1 MRFTAGAPG
10 EPPLESV
17 IVASVAAPYAGP
29 GGTLRQRSRYNV
41 AFAELPC
48 PYLIALYARND
59 YSPDILAATRAVGG
73 GVGLGFYRCL
83 WRALDSGEM
92 PPLRPFVFTTDYSP
106 SDLATMLQSGGTEL
120 LDLETLKALRDDES
134 VIRWG
139 LARMSRYQKLSDEL
153 IVPNLDQDSSF
164 FYD

>member
-1 MRFTAGAPG
+1 KKNPYLEMRFTADGPG

-17 IVASVAAPYAGP
+17 IVARVAAPYAGP

-73 GVGLGFYRCL
+73 GVGLG
-83 WRALDSGEM
+83 
-92 PPLRPFVFTTDYSP
+92 
-106 SDLATMLQSGGTEL
+106 TMLQSGGTEL

-164 FYD
+164 LYDPATKKLRKRFEVYPEALHATVK

>member
-1 MRFTAGAPG
+1 MRFTADGPG

-17 IVASVAAPYAGP
+17 IVARVAAPYAGP

-83 WRALDSGEM
+83 CRVLVEQFPATSARRRTARPDPGFNRAN
-92 PPLRPFVFTTDYSP
+92 
-106 SDLATMLQSGGTEL
+106 AAGGN
-120 LDLETLKALRDDES
+120 R
-134 VIRWG
+134 G
-139 LARMSRYQKLSDEL
+139 LT
-153 IVPNLDQDSSF
+153 N
-164 FYD
+164 